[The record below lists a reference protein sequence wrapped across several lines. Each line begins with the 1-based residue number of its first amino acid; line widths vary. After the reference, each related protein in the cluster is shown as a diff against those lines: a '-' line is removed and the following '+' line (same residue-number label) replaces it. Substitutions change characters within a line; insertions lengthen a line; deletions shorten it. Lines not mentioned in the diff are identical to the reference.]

1 MPLFFKSPFMS
12 FSKVLQFLMKYPFL
26 LSLLV
31 SILFFIPIV
40 NGSFVPKK
48 KKKKSKKE
56 PFLHSLNIPYL
67 AMRILKIGLDSIC

>member
-48 KKKKSKKE
+48 KKKIQE
-56 PFLHSLNIPYL
+56 GTILAFLKYTLFGYEDFKNR
-67 AMRILKIGLDSIC
+67 A